1 VVSELRVD
9 GLAVTYSPAGG
20 AALVALQG
28 ASAGTRG
35 SSPLYRHLHETLPPH
50 GIGVATFDRR
60 GEGESDGAP
69 TRGRFEAQ
77 AGDALAIAAS
87 LGAERVGLWGY
98 SQGGWVAPL
107 AAIRTPDCI
116 GFVVTV
122 GAPQVTP
129 EEQMTYATRRQV
141 ELAGY
146 DAEPAVRLRR
156 AFDAWAH
163 GRGPAPDLA
172 AAAGEP
178 WFDLTYLPRRLPDEA
193 GRSRWIEEMD
203 YDPRPALAAL
213 RAPRIAFHGDR
224 DSWSPPP
231 DDPSV
236 VVVRDAEHDMALPDG
251 TISPHYEQTLVR
263 WLLETGGDESG
274 RRGRSDR

>member
-1 VVSELRVD
+1 VVSELRID
-9 GLAVTYSPAGG
+9 GLAVTYSPGSG
-20 AALVALQG
+20 MALVALHG
-28 ASAGTRG
+28 ASAGTRE

-50 GIGVATFDRR
+50 GVGVATFDRR
-60 GEGESDGAP
+60 GEGKSVGEP

-77 AGDALAIAAS
+77 ACDALAVATS
-87 LGAERVGLWGY
+87 LSAECVGLWGY

-107 AAIRTPDCI
+107 AAIRAPVRI

-129 EEQMTYATRRQV
+129 EEQMMYATRRQV

-146 DAEPAVRLRR
+146 DAEPALRLRR

-172 AAAGEP
+172 PATGEP
-178 WFDLTYLPRRLPDEA
+178 WFDLTYLPRCLPDEE
-193 GRSRWIEEMD
+193 GRRQWIEEMD

-213 RAPRIAFHGDR
+213 RAPRLAFYGDR
-224 DSWSPPP
+224 DSWTPPP
-231 DDPSV
+231 DEPTAV
-236 VVVRDAEHDMALPDG
+236 IVRDAEHDMTLPDG
-251 TISPHYEQTLVR
+251 TISPQYEQTLVR
-263 WLLETGGDESG
+263 WLFEAGHPEAHT
-274 RRGRSDR
+274 